1 MNAEIAGTKDKL
13 ITDFKTVVA
22 DAEDL
27 LKATAS
33 AAGEQANV
41 ARSRVRESLAEAK
54 VKLAA
59 AEEVAVVRAKEAA
72 KATDAFVHDHPW
84 KAIGLAAS
92 LGLIVGLLIARR

>member
-1 MNAEIAGTKDKL
+1 MNAEIVGSRDKL
-13 ITDFKTVVA
+13 ISDFKTVVA
-22 DAEDL
+22 DAEEL
-27 LKATAS
+27 LKVTAS

-59 AEEVAVVRAKEAA
+59 AEEIAVVRAKEAA
-72 KATDAFVHDHPW
+72 KATDEFVHDHPW

-92 LGLIVGLLIARR
+92 IGLIFGLLIGRR

>member
-1 MNAEIAGTKDKL
+1 MNTELVGTKDKL
-13 ITDFKTVVA
+13 ISDFKTVVA
-22 DAEDL
+22 DTEEL

-59 AEEVAVVRAKEAA
+59 AEEVAVERAREAA
-72 KATDAFVHDHPW
+72 KVTDEFVHDHPW
-84 KAIGLAAS
+84 KAIALATS
-92 LGLIVGLLIARR
+92 VGLIVGLLIARR

>member
-1 MNAEIAGTKDKL
+1 MNAEIAGSRDKL
-13 ITDFKTVVA
+13 ISDFKTVVS

-27 LKATAS
+27 LKVTAS

-59 AEEVAVVRAKEAA
+59 AEEVAIARAKEAA
-72 KATDAFVHDHPW
+72 KVTDEFVHDNPW

-92 LGLIVGLLIARR
+92 LGLIFGLLIARR

>member
-1 MNAEIAGTKDKL
+1 LTTEPSDGTNAG
-13 ITDFKTVVA
+13 FTVVA

-41 ARSRVRESLAEAK
+41 ARSRVRESLADAK

-72 KATDAFVHDHPW
+72 KLTDAFVHDHPW

>member
-1 MNAEIAGTKDKL
+1 MNAEIVESRDKL

-33 AAGEQANV
+33 AAGEQATV

-59 AEEVAVVRAKEAA
+59 AEEVALVRAKVAA
-72 KATDAFVHDHPW
+72 KATDEFVHDHPW

-92 LGLIVGLLIARR
+92 LGLIFGLLIARR